1 MDRSKW
7 SQKCCFMPGFQW
19 KIETVDYFFSPQKS
33 HSHLTFSKTRR
44 PWLEPTMHKWFCR
57 KLYRQRMSNMKP
69 LLTGNP
75 RFSMETLVLTKPRS
89 LWPFLRSQE
98 IKVKTIYPPDLLP
111 FHATFVYFIVG
122 AVDVSK
128 EFKHDQRS
136 QKSGEIR
143 AGHHTSNGPPAGL

>member
-7 SQKCCFMPGFQW
+7 SQKYCFMPGFQW

-33 HSHLTFSKTRR
+33 QSHLTFGKRR
-44 PWLEPTMHKWFCR
+44 QPWLEPTMHKWFCR

-75 RFSMETLVLTKPRS
+75 RFSMEMLVLTKPRS

-98 IKVKTIYPPDLLP
+98 IKIKNTHPPDLTS
-111 FHATFVYFIVG
+111 FHATFVYFIVE
-122 AVDVSK
+122 AVSVSE
-128 EFKHDQRS
+128 EFKHDQRH
-136 QKSGEIR
+136 QKNTKIR
-143 AGHHTSNGPPAGL
+143 AGHHTSNGPS